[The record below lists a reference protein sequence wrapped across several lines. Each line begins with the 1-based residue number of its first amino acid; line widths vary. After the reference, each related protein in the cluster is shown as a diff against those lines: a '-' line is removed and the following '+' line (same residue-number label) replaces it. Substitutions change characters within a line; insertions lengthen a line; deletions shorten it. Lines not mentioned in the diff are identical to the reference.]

1 MNEPAAQVI
10 ETFVERL
17 GVVAQ
22 GDGLPRIAG
31 RIMAYL
37 VIHGGPVRSGEL
49 AEELRVSRASISTNS
64 RLLASLGVIERVT
77 RPGERQDYFQLRSD
91 PYVEMLHGY
100 ASRLQK
106 AQEAVAEAREN
117 LDPDEWGDALARL
130 GELGRFYDDMSDL
143 LETMIERGH
152 GSGNQTK
159 R

>member
-1 MNEPAAQVI
+1 MSKTADQAI
-10 ETFVERL
+10 EAFVERL

-37 VIHGGPVRSGEL
+37 VIHGGPVRSSDL
-49 AEELRVSRASISTNS
+49 AEQLQVSRGSISTNS
-64 RLLASLGVIERVT
+64 RLLESLSVIERVT

-100 ASRLQK
+100 LTRLRK
-106 AQEAVAEAREN
+106 AQEAVTDTRNN
-117 LDPDEWGDALARL
+117 LDPAKWADALTRL
-130 GELGRFYDDMSDL
+130 SELGKFYDDMADL
-143 LETMIERGH
+143 LETMIERGRKS
-152 GSGNQTK
+152 GSQTP